1 MHTVGMYL
9 DFPTSSVSPFPS
21 PINSPFDSQDSPA
34 GLSISCG
41 DCIMV
46 GSSSCGD
53 CIVTYLCDGPAALRT
68 VELDADEV
76 RTLSLI
82 RGAGL
87 APALRHR
94 PRGSLPVVGV
104 RVG

>member
-1 MHTVGMYL
+1 MYL
-9 DFPTSSVSPFPS
+9 DFPTSSVSPF
-21 PINSPFDSQDSPA
+21 DSLDGLA
-34 GLSISCG
+34 GLRISCG
-41 DCIMV
+41 DCVMA

-53 CIVTYLCDGPAALRT
+53 CIVTFLCDGPAAMRT
-68 VELDADEV
+68 VELDAAEV

-87 APALRHR
+87 APALRHQPR
-94 PRGSLPVVGV
+94 HQPRGSSPVVGV

>member
-1 MHTVGMYL
+1 MHL
-9 DFPTSSVSPFPS
+9 DFPTSFV
-21 PINSPFDSQDSPA
+21 SPFDSLDSST
-34 GLSISCG
+34 GLRISCG
-41 DCIMV
+41 DCVME

-53 CIVTYLCDGPAALRT
+53 CIVTFLCDGPAAMRT

-87 APALRHR
+87 APELRHR
-94 PRGSLPVVGV
+94 PRGSSPVVGL